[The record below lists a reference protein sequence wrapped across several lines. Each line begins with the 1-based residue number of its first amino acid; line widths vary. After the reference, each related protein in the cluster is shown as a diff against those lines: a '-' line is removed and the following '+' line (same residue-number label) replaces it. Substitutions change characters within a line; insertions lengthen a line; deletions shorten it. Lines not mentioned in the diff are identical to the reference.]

1 MIKLVKSFG
10 NLFDSI
16 TLRFQESSNKKSE
29 KLLKRLFYICV
40 FFISLTSFSQQ
51 KEKLDSIPPNFDDYI
66 FVKPGDTITVK
77 LDEITLIPKQNF
89 KSREDVKYY
98 LWFRRKVFKAYP
110 YAKLASTRLDTLNAR
125 LSRIQ
130 SKRKRKKYTR
140 QIQKYI
146 EGEFTDQ
153 IKKMTRTEGRIL
165 IKLIHRQTG
174 KTAFDNIKELRSGWK
189 AFWYNTTANVF
200 KLSLKQEYHPETE
213 NEDFLIED
221 ILQRAFQD
229 EKLKPQKSKLNFD
242 FAKIIVE
249 RKAEINVE
257 VYKQMFAKMRKKR
270 KKKKRK
276 TR

>member
-1 MIKLVKSFG
+1 MISF
-10 NLFDSI
+10 
-16 TLRFQESSNKKSE
+16 
-29 KLLKRLFYICV
+29 LKRLLQLVVLFV
-40 FFISLTSFSQQ
+40 GLSSFSQQ
-51 KEKLDSIPPNFDDYI
+51 KEELGSLPNYDDYI
-66 FVKPGDTITVK
+66 LVKPGDTITVK

-89 KSREDVKYY
+89 KSREDVRYY

-110 YAKLASTRLDTLNAR
+110 YAKLASTRLDSLNAR
-125 LSRIQ
+125 LARIP
-130 SKRKRKKYTR
+130 SKRKQKRYTK

-153 IKKMTRTEGRIL
+153 IKKLTRTEGRIL

-174 KTAFDNIKELRSGWK
+174 TTVFDNIKDYRSGWK
-189 AFWYNTTANVF
+189 AFWYNTTANIF
-200 KLSLKQEYHPETE
+200 KLSLKTEYHPEIE

-229 EKLKPQKSKLNFD
+229 EQLKPQDSKLNFD
-242 FAKIIVE
+242 FTKIISE

-257 VYKQMFAKMRKKR
+257 VYKVMFAKMRKKR

-276 TR
+276 KKSSSSKSYKKTTN